1 MTAEIDVINDG
12 DGIAVFGSSTDVEA
26 FLTSQGLDSVELKL
40 DRLGPKLGTAAGVM
54 QAGSTAAA
62 NSGRWLKLTSESAAA
77 MKKLPMVKNST
88 TGNLHATLRAPSGQF
103 AKNLQFTPNASMLT
117 KPASFL
123 ANPAILAGAAGIM
136 SQMAMQQAIDEI
148 GEYLAVIDEKVDDVL
163 RAQKDSVLS
172 EMIGVDLIIDDAMT
186 VRGEVGR
193 VSDVTWSKVQP
204 AALSIARTQAYAL
217 RQIDATAE
225 KLDSKNVGELATAAK
240 RAEATTREWLAVI
253 AHCVKLQDA
262 LAILELDRVLDSS
275 PEDLRQHRQGL
286 REARQNRLAA
296 IHRATELLL
305 ERMNST
311 IERANAKVLLSPRP
325 AREAV
330 SSSNLVVENV
340 LQFQTALEIED
351 GHESASGKMWRT
363 AAGEVR
369 DRVLETGADGAV
381 AAKQLGGDA
390 VGRVRSGAGRLSS
403 GVRAFRQA
411 VRKED
416 PDTTED

>member
-1 MTAEIDVINDG
+1 M
-12 DGIAVFGSSTDVEA
+12 
-26 FLTSQGLDSVELKL
+26 
-40 DRLGPKLGTAAGVM
+40 
-54 QAGSTAAA
+54 
-62 NSGRWLKLTSESAAA
+62 
-77 MKKLPMVKNST
+77 
-88 TGNLHATLRAPSGQF
+88 
-103 AKNLQFTPNASMLT
+103 
-117 KPASFL
+117 
-123 ANPAILAGAAGIM
+123 
-136 SQMAMQQAIDEI
+136 
-148 GEYLAVIDEKVDDVL
+148 
-163 RAQKDSVLS
+163 
-172 EMIGVDLIIDDAMT
+172 
-186 VRGEVGR
+186 
-193 VSDVTWSKVQP
+193 
-204 AALSIARTQAYAL
+204 
-217 RQIDATAE
+217 
-225 KLDSKNVGELATAAK
+225 
-240 RAEATTREWLAVI
+240 
-253 AHCVKLQDA
+253 KLQDA

-416 PDTTED
+416 PDPTED